1 MVQSKSMKIVLTGHK
16 GFIGSHYYDY
26 VKSNNDV
33 TAYDKKSGENLCD
46 PERTYQMPNCD
57 VVVHMA
63 ATNGT
68 KLFYE
73 IPTDVAFNNTIPT
86 FNLITFSPI
95 ILLARKS

>member
-1 MVQSKSMKIVLTGHK
+1 MPEVSVILPFYNRIQYLQDSLESIFCQDFKDFEIIAV
-16 GFIGSHYYDY
+16 
-26 VKSNNDV
+26 
-33 TAYDKKSGENLCD
+33 DKASGQDLCD
-46 PERTYQMPNCD
+46 PKLTQSLPDCD

-86 FNLITFSPI
+86 FNLIKRFRNTNF
-95 ILLARKS
+95 